1 MAKAV
6 KGLTVKVSDA
16 GSTTE
21 LILQQKTLLAEQAA
35 LKTALDGVESRMEA
49 TLRGLVES
57 LKQTMQDR
65 LEASANRILATV
77 RDDSTMSAE
86 EAALAIEFANN
97 AEVLT
102 GEGEEGPAPEP
113 EPEEM
118 QVEATAQ
125 AD

>member
-1 MAKAV
+1 
-6 KGLTVKVSDA
+6 
-16 GSTTE
+16 
-21 LILQQKTLLAEQAA
+21 
-35 LKTALDGVESRMEA
+35 MEA

-65 LEASANRILATV
+65 LEASANRILAAV

-86 EAALAIEFANN
+86 EAALAIEFAND
-97 AEVLT
+97 AEVSR
-102 GEGEEGPAPEP
+102 GEGEELPAPEP